1 MSETTE
7 VAQPVSQPLIPPFLP
22 RMIHR
27 LALPIVLLWLGL
39 TVFVNI
45 AVPQLEEV
53 TKNHAVPQ
61 SPNDAPGMIAMKKV
75 GSTFK
80 QVDADGN
87 IIPGKDGKPVPEF
100 KSDTSAMI
108 VLEDNGSN
116 PKKPQLLDDAHRY
129 YGELVKKLQADTKH
143 VEHVQDFWNDPLT
156 SAGSQSPDGQAA
168 YVQVYLA
175 GNMGQT
181 LSTESVEAVRN
192 IVNSIPTCDD
202 EKIKDN
208 CKPSYITTYVTGAG
222 PLIADQSHA
231 GEKGVKLVTGITFL
245 VILFMLL
252 VVYRSVHTVLITLAL
267 VMVEVAAARGVV
279 AFLGE
284 YDIIGLSTFAN
295 NLLVLLAIAAG
306 TDYAIFVLG
315 RYHEARSLGE
325 DREKAFYTMFHGTAH
340 VVLGSG
346 LTIAGAMLCLSFTR
360 LPWFQT
366 MGVPCC
372 VGMLVAVFAA
382 LTLAPAVLTVASFF
396 KLLDPRRKIQTQ
408 RWRRIGTAI
417 VRWPAP
423 ILAVTIAIALIGLL
437 ALPGYVTD
445 YDNRH
450 YLPPETDAVV
460 GYTHAEKHFDQARL
474 NPELLMIETTHDLRT
489 PEDFLVLDKVA
500 KAVFHIPGI
509 GRVQTITRPLGTPLD
524 HATLGFLLSAQNA
537 GKIQTQHYQEQQ
549 ATNLLTQ
556 RDELLK
562 TMDTLRRQMQVTT
575 DLSNTTHQTVI
586 LTKETVKITEALRD
600 DIANLDDFFRPIRSY
615 FYWEKH
621 CFDIPACWTL
631 RSIFNALDGID
642 QVSENIENLSTNL
655 DKLDQIQPQLISLI
669 PPQIASQQK
678 NLETIMSN
686 YATTQGLNDQGKAL
700 ADNST
705 AMGEAFDK
713 AKNDD
718 TFYLPP
724 EAFESPDFK
733 RGLRQFMSPDGK
745 AVRLIISHEGDP
757 ATPEGIS
764 HIDPIKRAVH
774 EAIKGTP
781 WEGAKVYLGG
791 TAALY
796 KDMRDASNIDLMI
809 AGIAAA
815 TLIFIIMLVITR
827 SVVAAMVI
835 VGTVLLSLGASFGL
849 SVIAWQYMAGI
860 KLHWMVLA
868 MAVILLLA
876 VGSDYNLLLISRFKE
891 EIHAGLK
898 TGTIRAMAG
907 SGSVV
912 TNAGLVFAATMASFY
927 FGPLLVMAQVGTTIA
942 LGLLFDTL
950 IVRSFM
956 TPSLATLLGRW
967 FWWPQHVRPRPA
979 STMLRPT
986 GTRPAVRELLHT
998 DADDSP
1004 PSGVVQHR

>member
-7 VAQPVSQPLIPPFLP
+7 VARPVSQPLIPPFLP

-27 LALPIVLLWLGL
+27 LAVPIVLLWLGL
-39 TVFVNI
+39 TVLLNV
-45 AVPQLEEV
+45 AVPQLEV
-53 TKNHAVPQ
+53 VSKNHAVSQ

-75 GSTFK
+75 GSTF
-80 QVDADGN
+80 GEFN
-87 IIPGKDGKPVPEF
+87 KDGKFVPEF
-100 KSDTSAMI
+100 NSDTSAMI
-108 VLEDNGSN
+108 VLEGQQ
-116 PKKPQLLDDAHRY
+116 KLETAAHQY
-129 YGELVKKLQADTKH
+129 YGEIVKRLKQDTTH
-143 VEHVQDFWNDPLT
+143 VQHIQDFWNDPLT
-156 SAGSQSPDGQAA
+156 AAGSQSPDGKAA

-175 GNMGQT
+175 GNMGES
-181 LSTESVEAVRN
+181 LSTESVEAVRK
-192 IVNSIPTCDD
+192 IVDSVPAPPG
-202 EKIKDN
+202 IKA
-208 CKPSYITTYVTGAG
+208 YVTGAG

-231 GEKGVKLVTGITFL
+231 GEKGVKLVTLVTFL
-245 VILFMLL
+245 VIIVMLL
-252 VVYRSVHTVLITLAL
+252 FVYRSVSTVFIVLFM

-279 AFLGE
+279 AFLG
-284 YDIIGLSTFAN
+284 DVGAIGLSTFAN

-306 TDYAIFVLG
+306 TDYAIFVMG
-315 RYHEARSLGE
+315 RYHEARGLGE
-325 DREKAFYTMFHGTAH
+325 DREQAFYTMFHGTAH

-346 LTIAGAMLCLSFTR
+346 LTIAGAMYCLSFTR
-360 LPWFQT
+360 LPYFQT
-366 MGVPCC
+366 LGAPCA

-382 LTLAPAVLTVASFF
+382 LTLGPAVLAVASFF
-396 KLLDPRRKIQTQ
+396 KLLDPKRILQT
-408 RWRRIGTAI
+408 RGWRRIGTAI
-417 VRWPAP
+417 VRWPGP

-437 ALPGYVTD
+437 ALPGYKTD

-450 YLPPETDAVV
+450 YLPSDTPANV
-460 GYTHAEKHFDQARL
+460 GYAAADRHFNQARL
-474 NPELLMIETTHDLRT
+474 NPELLMIETDHDMRN
-489 PEDFLVLDKVA
+489 PADFLVLDKVA
-500 KAVFHIPGI
+500 KAIFHIPGI
-509 GRVQTITRPLGTPLD
+509 GRVQTITRPLGTPID
-524 HATLGFLLSAQNA
+524 HSTLAFLLSAQSA
-537 GKIQTQHYQEQQ
+537 GRIQTQHYQDEQAQ
-549 ATNLLTQ
+549 NLLKQ
-556 RDELLK
+556 ADELRK
-562 TMDTLRRQMQVTT
+562 TMATLHQQMQVTQ
-575 DLSNTTHQTVI
+575 DLSNTTHETTL

-600 DIANLDDFFRPIRSY
+600 DIAVFDDFFRPIRSF

-621 CFDIPACWTL
+621 CFDIPACWSL

-642 QVSENIENLSTNL
+642 QVSENIEALSANL
-655 DKLDQIQPQLISLI
+655 DKLDKIQPQLVALI
-669 PPQIASQQK
+669 PPQIASQEA
-678 NLETIMSN
+678 NLQTIMSN
-686 YATTQGLNDQGKAL
+686 YATTKGLNDQQEAL
-700 ADNST
+700 SDNAT

-724 EAFESPDFK
+724 EAFKSPDFA
-733 RGLRQFMSPDGK
+733 RGLKQFMSPDGH

-757 ATPEGIS
+757 ATPEGIA
-764 HIDPIKRAVH
+764 HINPIKQAVH

-796 KDMRDASNIDLMI
+796 KDMRDGSNIDLMI

-827 SVVAAMVI
+827 AVVAALVI

-849 SVIAWQYMAGI
+849 SVLVWQYLLGI

-868 MAVILLLA
+868 MAIILLLA

-912 TNAGLVFAATMASFY
+912 TAAGLVFAATMASFT
-927 FGPLLVMAQVGTTIA
+927 FSPLRVMAQVGTTIA

-967 FWWPQHVRPRPA
+967 FWWPQHVRQRPA

-986 GTRPAVRELLHT
+986 GPRPAVRELLHT
-998 DADDSP
+998 DADESP
-1004 PSGVVQHR
+1004 PSGLVQQR

>member
-39 TVFVNI
+39 TVFVNVT
-45 AVPQLEEV
+45 VPQLEVV
-53 TKNHAVPQ
+53 TKDHAVSQ
-61 SPNDAPGMIAMKKV
+61 SPKDAPGMIAMKKV
-75 GSTFK
+75 GSTFH
-80 QVDADGN
+80 
-87 IIPGKDGKPVPEF
+87 EF
-100 KSDTSAMI
+100 NSDTSAMI
-108 VLEDNGSN
+108 VLEGQQ
-116 PKKPQLLDDAHRY
+116 PLDAAAHQY
-129 YGELVKKLQADTKH
+129 YGEIVKRLEQDTKH
-143 VEHVQDFWNDPLT
+143 VQHIQDFWNDPLT
-156 SAGSQSPDGQAA
+156 AAGSQSPDGKAA
-168 YVQVYLA
+168 YVQAYLA
-175 GNMGQT
+175 GNMGES
-181 LSTESVEAVRN
+181 LSTESVEAVRK
-192 IVNSIPTCDD
+192 IVNSVPAPPGV
-202 EKIKDN
+202 KA
-208 CKPSYITTYVTGAG
+208 YVTGAG
-222 PLIADQSHA
+222 ALIADQSHA
-231 GEKGVKLVTGITFL
+231 GEKGVKTVTLITFL
-245 VILFMLL
+245 VIIVMLL
-252 VVYRSVHTVLITLAL
+252 FVYRSVSTVFIVLFI

-279 AFLGE
+279 AFLGN
-284 YDIIGLSTFAN
+284 YGIIGLSTFAN

-306 TDYAIFVLG
+306 TDYAIFVMG
-315 RYHEARSLGE
+315 RYHEARGIGE
-325 DREKAFYTMFHGTAH
+325 DREQAFYTMFHGTAH

-346 LTIAGAMLCLSFTR
+346 LTVAGAMYCLSFTR

-366 MGVPCC
+366 MGVPCA
-372 VGMLVAVFAA
+372 VGLLVAVFAA
-382 LTLAPAVLTVASFF
+382 LTLGPAVLAVASFF
-396 KLLDPRRKIQTQ
+396 KLLDPKRILQT
-408 RWRRIGTAI
+408 RGWRRIGTAI

-423 ILAVTIAIALIGLL
+423 ILAVTIAIALVGLL
-437 ALPGYVTD
+437 ALPGYTTD

-450 YLPPETDAVV
+450 YLPSDTPANV
-460 GYTHAEKHFDQARL
+460 GYAAADRHFNQARL
-474 NPELLMIETTHDLRT
+474 NPELLMIETDHDMRN
-489 PEDFLVLDKVA
+489 PADFLVLDKVA
-500 KAVFHIPGI
+500 KAIFHIPGI

-524 HATLGFLLSAQNA
+524 HATLAFLLSAQSA
-537 GKIQTQHYQEQQ
+537 GRIQTQHYQEEQ
-549 ATNLLTQ
+549 AKNLLKQ
-556 RDELLK
+556 ADELRK
-562 TMDTLRRQMQVTT
+562 TMATLHRQMEVTQ

-586 LTKETVKITEALRD
+586 LTKQTVEILAALRD
-600 DIANLDDFFRPIRSY
+600 DIANFDDFFRPIRSY

-642 QVSENIENLSTNL
+642 QASENIEALSANL
-655 DKLDQIQPQLISLI
+655 DKLDQIQPELVALI
-669 PPQIASQQK
+669 PPQIASQEA
-678 NLETIMSN
+678 NLQTIMSN
-686 YATTQGLNDQGKAL
+686 YATTKGLNDQQEAL
-700 ADNST
+700 SDNAT

-724 EAFESPDFK
+724 EAFKSPDFK
-733 RGLRQFMSPDGK
+733 RGLKQFMSPDGH

-757 ATPEGIS
+757 ATPEGIA
-764 HIDPIKRAVH
+764 HIDPIKQAVH

-796 KDMRDASNIDLMI
+796 KDMRDASNVDLMI

-815 TLIFIIMLVITR
+815 TLIFIIMLIITR
-827 SVVAAMVI
+827 SVVAALVI

-849 SVIAWQYMAGI
+849 SVLVWQYLLGI
-860 KLHWMVLA
+860 RLHWMVLA
-868 MAVILLLA
+868 MAIILLLA

-912 TNAGLVFAATMASFY
+912 TAAGLVFAATMASFV
-927 FGPLLVMAQVGTTIA
+927 FGPLRVMAQVGTTIA

-956 TPSLATLLGRW
+956 TPSVATLLGRW
-967 FWWPQHVRPRPA
+967 FWWPQHVRLRPA
-979 STMLRPT
+979 STMLRST

-998 DADDSP
+998 DADESP
-1004 PSGVVQHR
+1004 PSALVQQR

>member
-7 VAQPVSQPLIPPFLP
+7 VAGPVSQPLIPPFLP
-22 RMIHR
+22 RLIHR
-27 LALPIVLLWLGL
+27 LAVPILLLWLGL
-39 TVFVNI
+39 TVLVNV
-45 AVPQLEEV
+45 AVPQLEV
-53 TKNHAVPQ
+53 VSKNHAVSQ
-61 SPNDAPGMIAMKKV
+61 SPKDAPGMIAMKKV
-75 GSTFK
+75 GSTFGEF
-80 QVDADGN
+80 D
-87 IIPGKDGKPVPEF
+87 KDGKFVPEF
-100 KSDTSAMI
+100 NSDSSAMI
-108 VLEDNGSN
+108 VLEGD
-116 PKKPQLLDDAHRY
+116 KPLGTAAHQY
-129 YGELVKKLQADTKH
+129 YGEIVKRLKQDTTH
-143 VEHVQDFWNDPLT
+143 VQHIQDFWNDPLT
-156 SAGSQSPDGQAA
+156 AAGSQSPDGKAA

-175 GNMGQT
+175 GNMGES
-181 LSTESVEAVRN
+181 LSTESVEAVRK
-192 IVNSIPTCDD
+192 IVDSVPAPPG
-202 EKIKDN
+202 IK
-208 CKPSYITTYVTGAG
+208 SYVTGAG

-231 GEKGVKLVTGITFL
+231 GEKGVKLVTLVTFL
-245 VILFMLL
+245 VIIVMLL
-252 VVYRSVHTVLITLAL
+252 FVYRSVSTVFIVLFM

-279 AFLGE
+279 AFLGN
-284 YDIIGLSTFAN
+284 YGIIGLSTFAN

-306 TDYAIFVLG
+306 TDYAIFIMG
-315 RYHEARSLGE
+315 RYHEARGLGE
-325 DREKAFYTMFHGTAH
+325 DREQAFYTMFHGTAH

-346 LTIAGAMLCLSFTR
+346 LTIAGAMYCLSFTR
-360 LPWFQT
+360 LPYFQSL
-366 MGVPCC
+366 GAPCA

-382 LTLAPAVLTVASFF
+382 LTLGPAVLAVASFF
-396 KLLDPRRKIQTQ
+396 KLLDPKRILQT
-408 RWRRIGTAI
+408 RGWRRIGTAI

-437 ALPGYVTD
+437 ALPGYTTD

-450 YLPPETDAVV
+450 YLPSDTPANV
-460 GYTHAEKHFDQARL
+460 GYAAADRHFNQARL
-474 NPELLMIETTHDLRT
+474 NPELLMIETDHDMRN
-489 PEDFLVLDKVA
+489 PADFLVLDKVA
-500 KAVFHIPGI
+500 KAIFHIPGI

-524 HATLGFLLSAQNA
+524 HSTLAFLLSAQSA
-537 GKIQTQHYQEQQ
+537 GRIQTQHYQEEQ
-549 ATNLLTQ
+549 AKNLLKQ
-556 RDELLK
+556 ADELRK
-562 TMDTLRRQMQVTT
+562 TMATLHEQMQVTKS
-575 DLSNTTHQTVI
+575 LSDTTHQTAL
-586 LTKETVKITEALRD
+586 LTKETVKITEELRD
-600 DIANLDDFFRPIRSY
+600 DIAVFDDYFRPIRSF

-621 CFDIPACWTL
+621 CFDIPSCWAL

-642 QVSENIENLSTNL
+642 AVTENIQALSANI
-655 DKLDQIQPQLISLI
+655 DKLDAIQPQLVALI
-669 PPQIASQQK
+669 PPQIASQEA
-678 NLETIMSN
+678 NLQTIMSN
-686 YATTQGLNDQGKAL
+686 YATTKGLNDQQEAL
-700 ADNST
+700 SDNAT

-724 EAFESPDFK
+724 EAFKSPDFA
-733 RGLRQFMSPDGK
+733 RG
-745 AVRLIISHEGDP
+745 ISHEGDP
-757 ATPEGIS
+757 ATPEGIA
-764 HIDPIKRAVH
+764 HINPIKQAVH

-796 KDMRDASNIDLMI
+796 KDMRDGSNIDLMI

-827 SVVAAMVI
+827 AVVAALVI

-849 SVIAWQYMAGI
+849 SVLVWQYLLGI

-868 MAVILLLA
+868 MAIILLLA

-912 TNAGLVFAATMASFY
+912 TAAGLVFAATMASFT
-927 FGPLLVMAQVGTTIA
+927 FSPLRVMAQVGTTIA

-979 STMLRPT
+979 STMLRPY
-986 GTRPAVRELLHT
+986 GPRPAVRELLLKDVDEH
-998 DADDSP
+998 P
-1004 PSGVVQHR
+1004 PGGLVQQR

>member
-27 LALPIVLLWLGL
+27 LAVPIVLLWLGL
-39 TVFVNI
+39 TVFVNVT
-45 AVPQLEEV
+45 VPQLEVV
-53 TKNHAVPQ
+53 TKDHAVSQ
-61 SPNDAPGMIAMKKV
+61 SPKDAPGMIAMKKV
-75 GSTFK
+75 GSTFH
-80 QVDADGN
+80 
-87 IIPGKDGKPVPEF
+87 EF
-100 KSDTSAMI
+100 NSDTSAMI
-108 VLEDNGSN
+108 VLEGQQ
-116 PKKPQLLDDAHRY
+116 KLETAAHQY
-129 YGELVKKLQADTKH
+129 YGEIVKRLEQDTKH
-143 VEHVQDFWNDPLT
+143 VQHIQDFWNDPLT
-156 SAGSQSPDGQAA
+156 AAGSQSPDGKAA
-168 YVQVYLA
+168 YVQAYLA
-175 GNMGQT
+175 GNMGES
-181 LSTESVEAVRN
+181 LSTESVEAVRK
-192 IVNSIPTCDD
+192 IVNSVPAPPGV
-202 EKIKDN
+202 KA
-208 CKPSYITTYVTGAG
+208 YVTGAG

-231 GEKGVKLVTGITFL
+231 GEKGVKKVTLITFL
-245 VILFMLL
+245 VIIVMLL
-252 VVYRSVHTVLITLAL
+252 FVYRSVSTVFIVLFI

-279 AFLGE
+279 AFLGN
-284 YDIIGLSTFAN
+284 YGIIGLSTFAN

-306 TDYAIFVLG
+306 TDYAIFVMG
-315 RYHEARSLGE
+315 RYHEARGIGE
-325 DREKAFYTMFHGTAH
+325 DREQAFYTMFHGTAH

-346 LTIAGAMLCLSFTR
+346 LTVAGAMYCLSFTR

-366 MGVPCC
+366 MGVPCA
-372 VGMLVAVFAA
+372 VGLLVAVFAA
-382 LTLAPAVLTVASFF
+382 LTLGPAVLAVASFF
-396 KLLDPRRKIQTQ
+396 KLLDPKRILQT
-408 RWRRIGTAI
+408 RGWRRIGAAI

-423 ILAVTIAIALIGLL
+423 ILAVTIAIALVGLL
-437 ALPGYVTD
+437 ALPGYTTD

-450 YLPPETDAVV
+450 YLPADTPANV
-460 GYTHAEKHFDQARL
+460 GYAAADRHFNQARL
-474 NPELLMIETTHDLRT
+474 NPELLMIETDHDMRN
-489 PEDFLVLDKVA
+489 PADFLVLDKVA
-500 KAVFHIPGI
+500 KAIFHIPGI

-524 HATLGFLLSAQNA
+524 HSTLAFLLSAQSA
-537 GKIQTQHYQEQQ
+537 GRIQTQHYQEEQ
-549 ATNLLTQ
+549 AKNLLKQ
-556 RDELLK
+556 ADELRK
-562 TMDTLRRQMQVTT
+562 TMATLHRQMEVTQ

-586 LTKETVKITEALRD
+586 LTKQTVEILAALRD
-600 DIANLDDFFRPIRSY
+600 DIANFDDFFRPIRSY

-642 QVSENIENLSTNL
+642 QASENIEALSANL
-655 DKLDQIQPQLISLI
+655 DKLDQIQPELVALI
-669 PPQIASQQK
+669 PPQIASQEA
-678 NLETIMSN
+678 NLQTIMSN
-686 YATTQGLNDQGKAL
+686 YATTKGLNDQQEAL
-700 ADNST
+700 SDNAT

-724 EAFESPDFK
+724 EAFKSPDFK
-733 RGLRQFMSPDGK
+733 RGLKQFMSPDGH

-757 ATPEGIS
+757 ATPEGIA
-764 HIDPIKRAVH
+764 HIDPIKQAVH

-815 TLIFIIMLVITR
+815 TLIFIIMLIITR
-827 SVVAAMVI
+827 SVVAALVI

-849 SVIAWQYMAGI
+849 SVLVWQYLLGI
-860 KLHWMVLA
+860 RLHWMVLA
-868 MAVILLLA
+868 MAIILLLA

-912 TNAGLVFAATMASFY
+912 TAAGLVFAATMASFV
-927 FGPLLVMAQVGTTIA
+927 FGPLRVMAQVGTTIA

-979 STMLRPT
+979 STMLQPY
-986 GTRPAVRELLHT
+986 GSRPAVRELLYNV
-998 DADDSP
+998 P
-1004 PSGVVQHR
+1004 PNGQVQPREGPHGSMVSSARR